1 MSAGL
6 LSSAKMLVFD
16 FDGTLVDSNRIKQRA
31 FETCFAGP
39 EFAGRRAEIL
49 SYCAGHHHTPRG
61 EKFRHVYE
69 GILGRPY
76 TPEAE
81 KRLHDCFERE
91 TTAEI
96 IRAPEI
102 PGASEF
108 LAEVRASHRTAVLSS
123 TPHPILLT
131 ILERRGWAGRFD
143 RIQGAPV
150 DKAEWLRQLQARGL
164 SMDQILFFGDS
175 PEDAQSAQKA
185 GCRFLKVPDFR
196 EFLHGRRRAR

>member
-1 MSAGL
+1 MSVGFLPGAR
-6 LSSAKMLVFD
+6 MLVFD

-39 EFAGRRAEIL
+39 EFRDRRAEIL
-49 SYCAGHHHTPRG
+49 SYCAGNHHAPRG
-61 EKFRHVYE
+61 EKFRHVVE
-69 GILGRPY
+69 RILGRPY

-81 KRLHDCFERE
+81 RRLHDSFERE
-91 TTAEI
+91 TTEEI

-108 LAEVRASHRTAVLSS
+108 LAQARLSHRTAVLSS
-123 TPHPILLT
+123 TPHPILLA
-131 ILERRGWAGRFD
+131 ILERRGWSGRFD

-150 DKAEWLRQLQARGL
+150 DKTEWLRQLHTKGF

-175 PEDAQSAQKA
+175 PEDAQAAEKA
-185 GCRFLKVPDFR
+185 GCRFLRVPDFR
-196 EFLHGRRRAR
+196 EFLSCPQ